1 MVAEDRNL
9 YMVFLLVIFGLLVG
23 SFLSAYTYRLPLGKS
38 IRSGR
43 SKCPSCKEMIA
54 WYDNI
59 PLLSFFLLKGK
70 CRKCGRKIS
79 IRYPVIELTSAM
91 GFVGIYYLLTVCGNA
106 SPLFSNLICSWQ
118 TTLGVLSLPFLLL
131 VFSIVLMIF
140 VIDLE
145 KRIIPDE
152 LSLFGLVLVFLSLL
166 LLDPSNLYI
175 HLLTGFGAGVF
186 LLLIHIMT
194 SGKGMGLG
202 DVKLALFLG
211 SLLGWPWTVVWIFGA
226 FLTGAIV
233 GSILILIKKT
243 AFGKQIAFGP
253 FLILSLIIT
262 LIWGETLLGVYL
274 LYLR

>member
-1 MVAEDRNL
+1 MI
-9 YMVFLLVIFGLLVG
+9 FLLIVCGLIVG
-23 SFLSAYTYRLPLGKS
+23 SFLTAYTYRLPLGKS
-38 IRSGR
+38 VKEGR
-43 SKCPSCKEMIA
+43 SICPNCKAKIA

-70 CRKCGRKIS
+70 CRRCGEKIS
-79 IRYPVIELTSAM
+79 IRYPAIELVSAV
-91 GFVGIYYLLTVCGNA
+91 GFVGINYLLIACG
-106 SPLFSNLICSWQ
+106 STSSLSSNLVCSWQ

-140 VIDLE
+140 IIDWE
-145 KRIIPDE
+145 KKIIPDE

-166 LLDPSNLYI
+166 LVDPSRLYI
-175 HLLTGFGAGVF
+175 HLLAGFGAGVF
-186 LLLIHIMT
+186 LLLIHIVT
-194 SGKGMGLG
+194 LGKGMGLG

-211 SLLGWPWTVVWIFGA
+211 SLLGWPWTAVWIFGA

-253 FLILSLIIT
+253 FLILSLVIT
-262 LIWGETLLGVYL
+262 LIWGETLLRMYL
-274 LYLR
+274 LY

>member
-1 MVAEDRNL
+1 
-9 YMVFLLVIFGLLVG
+9 MVFLLVIFGFLVG

-43 SKCPSCKEMIA
+43 SKCPNCKEIIV

-59 PLLSFFLLKGK
+59 PLLSFLLLKGK

-91 GFVGIYYLLTVCGNA
+91 GFVGIYYLLVACG
-106 SPLFSNLICSWQ
+106 STSLLSSNLICSWQ
-118 TTLGVLSLPFLLL
+118 TTLGMLSLPFLLL
-131 VFSIVLMIF
+131 VFMIVLMIF
-140 VIDLE
+140 IIDLE
-145 KRIIPDE
+145 KKIIPDE
-152 LSLFGLVLVFLSLL
+152 LSLFGLVFVFLSLL
-166 LLDPSNLYI
+166 LIDPSKLYI
-175 HLLTGFGAGVF
+175 HLLAGFGAGVF

-233 GSILILIKKT
+233 GSILILIKKIS
-243 AFGKQIAFGP
+243 FGKQVAFGP
-253 FLILSLIIT
+253 FLILSLVIT
-262 LIWGETLLGVYL
+262 LIWGEILLKMYL
-274 LYLR
+274 FY